1 MTNTKISHVIG
12 ITVSKGLYM
21 EKILSLQG
29 VTKENR
35 WRRWC
40 YTYDWMNHWGL
51 SDSIHTHKVTENNNL
66 NGPPASYID
75 TSDQGLKR
83 ITSRIRTPL
92 CKRPIVISLSFRNHL
107 SLSPLVQ
114 SCSYSTNRL
123 PLVKGCAVKLSQV
136 SMSKVKVMAEVSE
149 KFLSGS

>member
-21 EKILSLQG
+21 EKNLSLQG

-51 SDSIHTHKVTENNNL
+51 SDSMHTHKVT
-66 NGPPASYID
+66 D